1 MQVIR
6 RPQECI
12 AVTVLPVLM
21 EPVPQIDLLA
31 SLAFAGQF
39 CACAM
44 LAPMKIPS
52 VTIGTASQRIML
64 PPAQ

>member
-1 MQVIR
+1 
-6 RPQECI
+6 
-12 AVTVLPVLM
+12 M

-44 LAPMKIPS
+44 LATLKIPRA
-52 VTIGTASQRIML
+52 TTRHASQRIML
-64 PPAQ
+64 PPLGEAQWHTLPGPSAHYN